1 MTILKDIDARAVCEI
16 FMPFGG
22 IRMAL
27 LLDRTYE
34 DIVEDINNGI
44 LALEVED
51 IRIFDLELPPKRGRE
66 TDIHRQLKANAGK
79 LLSEMGE
86 DKVTYEKKDFSSD
99 VFGETLKIRVEC
111 DSTNGKRL
119 YDTLWMTREFWVL
132 QYPYEKG
139 ISHLYIFKINHRR
152 LIEVCPEV
160 KDRVDEET
168 LSQFLDE

>member
-1 MTILKDIDARAVCEI
+1 MTILKDIDAQAVCEI

-22 IRMAL
+22 IDIAL
-27 LLDRTYE
+27 LTDRTYE

-44 LALEVED
+44 LTLEVED
-51 IRIFDLELPPKRGRE
+51 IRILDLELPPKQGRE
-66 TDIHRQLKANAGK
+66 TDHRQLKANAGK

-86 DKVTYEKKDFSSD
+86 DKVTYERRDYFID
-99 VFGETLKIRVEC
+99 VFGESLKIRVEC
-111 DSTNGKRL
+111 GNTYGKRL
-119 YDTLWMTREFWVL
+119 YDTLWMTKEFWVL

-139 ISHLYIFKINHRR
+139 ISHLYKFNINHRR

-160 KDRVDEET
+160 KDGVDEET